1 MLRRTR
7 TVSEFRQ
14 GDRWLVPLPHPSW
27 SGEAVMPGLSPRSF
41 GAAEF
46 WSRLGL

>member
-1 MLRRTR
+1 MPQRTR
-7 TVSEFRQ
+7 TVSESRQ

-27 SGEAVMPGLSPRSF
+27 SGEAAMPALAPGSF

-46 WSRLGL
+46 WKRLGL

>member
-1 MLRRTR
+1 MPQRTR

-27 SGEAVMPGLSPRSF
+27 SGEAAMPAIAQPLI
-41 GAAEF
+41 AAEF
-46 WSRLGL
+46 WKRLGL

>member
-1 MLRRTR
+1 MPQRTR

-27 SGEAVMPGLSPRSF
+27 SGEAAMLDRPQPLIP
-41 GAAEF
+41 AEF
-46 WSRLGL
+46 WKRLGL

>member
-1 MLRRTR
+1 MLKRTR

-27 SGEAVMPGLSPRSF
+27 GGEAMPGLAPRSF
-41 GAAEF
+41 GPAEF
-46 WSRLGL
+46 WKRLGL